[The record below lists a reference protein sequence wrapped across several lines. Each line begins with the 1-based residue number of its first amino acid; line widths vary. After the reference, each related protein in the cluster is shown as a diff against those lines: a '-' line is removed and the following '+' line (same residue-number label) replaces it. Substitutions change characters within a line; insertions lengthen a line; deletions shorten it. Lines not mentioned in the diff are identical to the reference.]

1 MALPTTRYNFKGAK
15 KETAEIVSSI
25 GQAIFTQARVSFE
38 AASQAVVPDVA
49 SMVAELTDDLASGQL
64 ERFGQGLQKV
74 DKLVNELGIDIGKYN
89 KGLGEFLEERQKKAA
104 ISEETVNELRTQN
117 IKAQVNEFG
126 EVVILT
132 RTQIEEQQNL
142 LKEQNAEIKNSQK
155 VIEDFSKIQQ
165 SGGELTAEQNQELV
179 AANNNVIKTTEQ
191 RASTMAALNLTEAED
206 KRGFFQR
213 LSDGIEEYIPDGLSS
228 VGQAFTDGLMAPIN
242 AVKDLGKMF
251 GSILKF
257 GKNLPKLLKGFA
269 AGLFGALMAMLPYLL
284 IVGAVVLAIM
294 AVIKIFDYFG
304 IGLDDII
311 NGLIKFKDFLFELPG
326 KIADGFKTIFTKI
339 QNFFIDAIN
348 GVISLINKI
357 PGIEIE
363 KLDRKELPQ
372 EEGKTDY
379 SKVEMAPPGADP
391 KDLTAGEQDAAF
403 QSQANIV
410 TAGEEQDNAF
420 NVTPQEEG
428 GGFFDKF
435 KSFFKSKPSNNE
447 YMPVDTQTQA
457 TGGNAVIDNSVK
469 TVNTNNQN
477 QSINISSRNNDATIF
492 RTSDLAV

>member
-64 ERFGQGLQKV
+64 ERFSEGLKKV
-74 DKLVNELGIDIGKYN
+74 DKLVNELGIDIGNYSKE
-89 KGLGEFLEERQKKAA
+89 LGEFLQRRQEKSI
-104 ISEETVNELRTQN
+104 ISEETVNQLRTQN
-117 IKAQVNEFG
+117 IKAQVNEVG

-155 VIEDFSKIQQ
+155 VIENFSKIQQ
-165 SGGELTAEQNQELV
+165 SSGELTAEQNQELV

-191 RASTMAALNLTEAED
+191 RAGTLASLNMTEEENR
-206 KRGFFQR
+206 RGFFER
-213 LSDGIEEYIPDGLSS
+213 LGDGISEYIPEGLSD
-228 VGQAFTDGLMAPIN
+228 VGSAFTEGLMAPIN
-242 AVKDLGKMF
+242 AVKDLGMMF

-269 AGLFGALMAMLPYLL
+269 AGLLGALMAMLPYLL

-294 AVIKIFDYFG
+294 GLMKILDHFG

-311 NGLIKFKDFLFELPG
+311 NGLISFKDFILELPG
-326 KIADGFKTIFTKI
+326 KIADGFKSIFTKI

-357 PGIEIE
+357 PGYR
-363 KLDRKELPQ
+363 DRE
-372 EEGKTDY
+372 T
-379 SKVEMAPPGADP
+379 
-391 KDLTAGEQDAAF
+391 
-403 QSQANIV
+403 
-410 TAGEEQDNAF
+410 
-420 NVTPQEEG
+420 
-428 GGFFDKF
+428 
-435 KSFFKSKPSNNE
+435 
-447 YMPVDTQTQA
+447 
-457 TGGNAVIDNSVK
+457 
-469 TVNTNNQN
+469 
-477 QSINISSRNNDATIF
+477 
-492 RTSDLAV
+492 